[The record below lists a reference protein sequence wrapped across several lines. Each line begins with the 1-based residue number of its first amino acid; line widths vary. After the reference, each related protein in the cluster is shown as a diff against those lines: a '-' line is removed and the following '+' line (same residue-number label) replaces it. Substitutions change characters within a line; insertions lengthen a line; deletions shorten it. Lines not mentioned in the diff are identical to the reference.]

1 MFLVLSMKNVHVS
14 DVSEFPQFLLIQE
27 LEEEWTIL
35 VWPRILKEHKNPKKM
50 RRFFFIFHISYL
62 YSGAGRRVDNIG
74 RGTSTAL
81 KETRR
86 RHILCN
92 YVMYVYMCAD
102 QSRWICSITD
112 ACTLYA
118 THFGSVTFSS

>member
-50 RRFFFIFHISYL
+50 RRFL
-62 YSGAGRRVDNIG
+62 D
-74 RGTSTAL
+74 AL
-81 KETRR
+81 AS
-86 RHILCN
+86 L
-92 YVMYVYMCAD
+92 
-102 QSRWICSITD
+102 
-112 ACTLYA
+112 
-118 THFGSVTFSS
+118 GSMLESQ